1 MNPSPSTS
9 SVHRSD
15 DMSDITSPNMPT
27 SRSVE
32 SLMNASSVTL
42 KYTPSIEEVHV
53 SQVVSRRGYLN
64 ILEEN
69 GTSWMK
75 KFVVC

>member
-1 MNPSPSTS
+1 
-9 SVHRSD
+9 
-15 DMSDITSPNMPT
+15 MSDITSPNMPT